1 MAKLMEIEDWQ
12 EVIVDEV
19 AQAIENG
26 DIIYDD
32 DELEEIIADFVT
44 TKFEQEE
51 IDETMRDELFQ
62 YVDELADIIRENYY
76 LDNDED
82 YDEDEF

>member
-32 DELEEIIADFVT
+32 DELEEIISDFIT
-44 TKFEQEE
+44 TKFEQDE
-51 IDETMRDELFQ
+51 IDETMKDELMQ

-76 LDNDED
+76 LDNDEN
-82 YDEDEF
+82 YDDDEF